1 MKEAIPKEI
10 IRKNHI
16 YQPEFLDN
24 FFELKYIGVKVTLP
38 KISKS
43 PNNIGNILINSIARK
58 IIKAEGIKRKV
69 YWPKAEFSPMELITL
84 ILNSKNIRIA
94 PNPKKI
100 SRKYLVKTFVL
111 IFETTIEN
119 LFEFTN
125 WLFNDT

>member
-1 MKEAIPKEI
+1 MPKGLLSEILKSLIVMNEDLSFLLFSKELCRLEITMKEAIPKDI

-43 PNNIGNILINSIARK
+43 PNNIGNVLIKSIARK

-69 YWPKAEFSPMELITL
+69 Y
-84 ILNSKNIRIA
+84 
-94 PNPKKI
+94 
-100 SRKYLVKTFVL
+100 
-111 IFETTIEN
+111 
-119 LFEFTN
+119 
-125 WLFNDT
+125 